1 MRLRLGK
8 TVVWPAPA
16 LFLAAAGLLL
26 AQSGAAAVF
35 QPRDFATDHDARR
48 YQALTEELRCLV
60 CQNQSLADSNAE
72 LATDLR
78 QRIYT
83 MITQGSSNE
92 EIVDFMVARYG
103 NFVRYRPPLTSS
115 TLLLWFGP
123 FLLALIGVTLLMVK
137 IRRHRGLPP
146 RSDLSESESKR
157 VAELL
162 ATPPTDKPPQ

>member
-1 MRLRLGK
+1 MG
-8 TVVWPAPA
+8 WIMPAMVLIA
-16 LFLAAAGLLL
+16 ACLFAP
-26 AQSGAAAVF
+26 SGTATVF
-35 QPRDFATDHDARR
+35 QPREFATKHDALR

-83 MITQGSSNE
+83 MITEGASNE
-92 EIVDFMVARYG
+92 EIIDFMVARYG
-103 NFVRYRPPLTSS
+103 NFVLYRPPLTRS

-123 FLLALIGVTLLMVK
+123 LVLALIGVTLLVIK
-137 IRRHRGLPP
+137 IRNRSGVSPP
-146 RSDLSESESKR
+146 QGLSELEQKR

-162 ATPPTDKPPQ
+162 NTTPDDKAPQ